1 MIVQQIPSF
10 QVLCVD
16 LPEKKRN
23 NPRHNRDFLLGIKE
37 ESTTEIVLK
46 ILECSVCERSR
57 LKSHSI
63 LVIPHSESEPNFCD
77 ENIHPKQPT
86 VAVENP
92 GRNVPVPKG
101 SPHSVFEVRV
111 SSFSVK

>member
-37 ESTTEIVLK
+37 ESTTGIVLK
-46 ILECSVCERSR
+46 ILECSAKGQDSQ
-57 LKSHSI
+57 
-63 LVIPHSESEPNFCD
+63 ESFD
-77 ENIHPKQPT
+77 FGHP
-86 VAVENP
+86 
-92 GRNVPVPKG
+92 
-101 SPHSVFEVRV
+101 
-111 SSFSVK
+111 SF